1 MKMRKRY
8 RPFLLALC
16 LCLSLAACGGPE
28 DDLAS
33 PEETAKGN
41 TLVTDMEFL
50 DGMWSVDGLS
60 MLYFD
65 SGNGWYIYHSAYGPT
80 GYGEFTDETGKP
92 IINYA
97 GFLYDFYLRED
108 GVLLSNQNGSGGS
121 DTPSI
126 DHHTFRRDDAA
137 ELTVWT
143 LGDLDGSW
151 QNAAGETIVID
162 AAAGEYTAQA
172 PRYSAEGTARDEWQG
187 MGPYLYDNGSRAYLC
202 PAPDGGSFTI
212 SSGVAGCYSED
223 GHFDGVFYRIDG
235 ADVSAGVST
244 DVWSDELYKHDACQ
258 FEGVWYPD
266 GDLAAETYIRIDD
279 TGRWSYY
286 RRAPGAEPVETDYG
300 TFSYSVDETSIYYA
314 DSALHDGV
322 SYRVFELDD
331 DALVWDDEGT
341 YYWME

>member
-1 MKMRKRY
+1 M
-8 RPFLLALC
+8 
-16 LCLSLAACGGPE
+16 
-28 DDLAS
+28 
-33 PEETAKGN
+33 
-41 TLVTDMEFL
+41 
-50 DGMWSVDGLS
+50 
-60 MLYFD
+60 
-65 SGNGWYIYHSAYGPT
+65 
-80 GYGEFTDETGKP
+80 
-92 IINYA
+92 
-97 GFLYDFYLRED
+97 
-108 GVLLSNQNGSGGS
+108 
-121 DTPSI
+121 
-126 DHHTFRRDDAA
+126 
-137 ELTVWT
+137 WT

-151 QNAAGETIVID
+151 QNAAGKTIVID

-244 DVWSDELYKHDACQ
+244 DVWSDELYQHDACQ

-266 GDLAAETYIRIDD
+266 GDLASETYIRIDD

-286 RRAPGAEPVETDYG
+286 RRAPSAEPVETDYG